1 MDASKWSLY
10 SWMERAQLRNRTNLL
25 IPVFGLLLSTSVP
38 SSAFEIGSGSK
49 AKASYDLHETF
60 TLAARQCVEEAGG
73 HEPADCSGKLDW
85 VFGQIRKAQPRDK
98 STEAY
103 AARWPDDPV
112 RMLDRNPSKIRF
124 GVKLM
129 KDCTKA
135 MTRGPAIDDVG
146 LLCSS
151 HYGRLQFMHAQML
164 SSDAG
169 GPQDPRALVIAWAS
183 FAFDAA
189 TDHHFRQQSYCGA
202 VSSIAHPGLKQA
214 LTFKSDNWCADRK
227 RYQGWKV
234 ATLFALHCPNPLQEA
249 RCWERTGEP
258 GDDLARMAARGAVLH
273 LIQDSFSQA
282 HVARVA
288 PGDTVPRAR
297 GPFVARIMCQRPTA
311 WYDYNVQNLLI
322 PDDEG
327 HIVPDAHGVADHPPE
342 GGTIMI
348 DPACRSAQRLV
359 DDPVTASAR
368 ALWFIDRVQRVR
380 SEGAT
385 EGSVAAIRRQFI
397 DYLET
402 RVFPA

>member
-1 MDASKWSLY
+1 M
-10 SWMERAQLRNRTNLL
+10 RNRTNLL
-25 IPVFGLLLSTSVP
+25 IPILGLLLLASVP

-73 HEPADCSGKLDW
+73 NEPADCSGKLDW
-85 VFGQIRKAQPRDK
+85 VLGQIRKAQPKDK

-112 RMLDRNPSKIRF
+112 RMLDRDPSKIRF
-124 GVKLM
+124 GIKLM
-129 KDCTKA
+129 NDCATA
-135 MTRGPAIDDVG
+135 MHKGPAIDDVG

-151 HYGRLQFMHAQML
+151 HFGRLQFMHAQML

-169 GPQDPRALVIAWAS
+169 GPQEPRALAVAWAS

-189 TDHHFRQQSYCGA
+189 TDRNFRRQSYCGA
-202 VSSIAHPGLKQA
+202 VKSITHPGLKQA
-214 LTFKSDNWCADRK
+214 LTFRDDSWCADRTK
-227 RYQGWKV
+227 RKGWKV
-234 ATLFALHCPNPLQEA
+234 ATLFALNCPNPLQEV
-249 RCWERTGEP
+249 RCWEKTGEP
-258 GDDLARMAARGAVLH
+258 GDDLARMAARGAVVH

-288 PGDTVPRAR
+288 LGDTVPRAR
-297 GPFVARIMCQRPTA
+297 GPFVARIMCQRAVA
-311 WYDYNVQNLLI
+311 WYDYNIQNLLI

-342 GGTIMI
+342 GGTIKI
-348 DPACRSAQRLV
+348 DPACRSVQRLV

-368 ALWFIDRVQRVR
+368 ALWFIDRAQRAR

-385 EGSVAAIRRQFI
+385 DESVAAIRHQFI
-397 DYLET
+397 NYLET
-402 RVFPA
+402 SVFPA